1 MKQGVDQSALSRNP
15 AGRRGA
21 GRLDVCKPRD
31 CATPATAAGVT
42 MRRRASPALLLLALA
57 ALAAH
62 ARAWDMSMTSLA
74 DKLGDVIA
82 VKGIQQG
89 SIQSKLPLVLNV
101 WPFVNATMAGWAA
114 LNNASSSTP
123 WLDAVE
129 RVRGCHN
136 LQGIGMC
143 AITAAA
149 TAATAA
155 ATPAAATA
163 VS

>member
-1 MKQGVDQSALSRNP
+1 MQRQ
-15 AGRRGA
+15 
-21 GRLDVCKPRD
+21 
-31 CATPATAAGVT
+31 AA
-42 MRRRASPALLLLALA
+42 ALLLLLLTATTA
-57 ALAAH
+57 A
-62 ARAWDMSMTSLA
+62 AWDMSMTSLA
-74 DKLGDVIA
+74 DKLGDAIE

-136 LQGIGMC
+136 LQGSEPAC
-143 AITAAA
+143 AQSLDLLL
-149 TAATAA
+149 
-155 ATPAAATA
+155 PLLPLLLPLLPR
-163 VS
+163 VPP

>member
-1 MKQGVDQSALSRNP
+1 MAASARAAPARLVVLLWAAPALTGVMHLLGALQVF
-15 AGRRGA
+15 AGS
-21 GRLDVCKPRD
+21 
-31 CATPATAAGVT
+31 T
-42 MRRRASPALLLLALA
+42 MRWQAAALLLLLLTATTA
-57 ALAAH
+57 A
-62 ARAWDMSMTSLA
+62 AWDMSMTSLA
-74 DKLGDVIA
+74 DKLGDAIV